1 MLEIRLLHEEEFREA
16 VNLSDQVFRD
26 KEHISMGKAF
36 PHVFSNHLL
45 QSYGAFIDQKLVAF
59 TGLVPTL
66 VHIGSA
72 QLKVYSLGS
81 VATHPEHRK
90 KGYASE
96 ILKRILDHINKSE
109 ASLLLVSGDRD
120 LYKRVNCFPFGTI
133 HEYKLTPPSLSEH
146 DFNIENIREFEPTD
160 WFQMKELADHRE
172 VRFEQSIWD
181 LAMLIKVEPFAS
193 IYKMKHK
200 VLVSTKDGKIDAFL
214 VIAMAYK
221 SENRSESIVIE
232 WAGDERAL
240 TGLMYYAVKKF
251 NVMNIKLSVP
261 WHEKKLIYE
270 LNSLEYTVKLMPG
283 TIHIVNSERLFQQI
297 SPYLEEKDQKRFQ
310 LLKVTALEDG
320 QTQISANGES
330 ILFNPLELV
339 QLIFGGHLNS
349 NNIGGELKVILNE
362 LFPIPFPYTAGLNY
376 V

>member
-1 MLEIRLLHEEEFREA
+1 MLEIRLLHEEEFKEA

-36 PHVFSNHLL
+36 PHVFSDYLL

-59 TGLVPTL
+59 TGLVPSL

-96 ILKRILDHINKSE
+96 ILKRILHHIDQSE

-133 HEYKLTPPSLSEH
+133 HEYKLTPLSLSEH
-146 DFNIENIREFEPTD
+146 DLNVEYIREFAPTD
-160 WFQMKELADHRE
+160 WFQIKELADHQIA
-172 VRFEQSIWD
+172 RFEQSIWD

-193 IYKMKHK
+193 IYKLKHK

-214 VIAMAYK
+214 VIAMK
-221 SENRSESIVIE
+221 SEGHSDSIAIE
-232 WAGDERAL
+232 WAGDESAIAEL
-240 TGLMYYAVKKF
+240 LHYGMVKFKL
-251 NVMNIKLSVP
+251 NQVKINIP
-261 WHEKKLIYE
+261 WHEKKL
-270 LNSLEYTVKLMPG
+270 LSKLHSLENTVKPLLG
-283 TIHIVNSERLFQQI
+283 TIRIVNAERLFQQL
-297 SPYLEEKDQKRFQ
+297 SPYLEEKNQALFKR
-310 LLKVTALEDG
+310 LNVKTMDDG
-320 QTQISANGES
+320 YTQISTNRES
-330 ILFNPLELV
+330 ILLNPFELV
-339 QLIFGGHLNS
+339 QMIFGDNLNR
-349 NNIGGELKVILNE
+349 NIDGELKDIVNE
-362 LFPIPFPYTAGLNY
+362 LFPIPFPNTAGLNY